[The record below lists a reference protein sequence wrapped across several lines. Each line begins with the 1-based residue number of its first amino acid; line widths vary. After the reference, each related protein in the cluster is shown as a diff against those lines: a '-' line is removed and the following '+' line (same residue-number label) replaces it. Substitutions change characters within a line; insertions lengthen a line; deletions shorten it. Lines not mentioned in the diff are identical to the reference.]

1 MTDTTGAVI
10 ADTRVSVTSP
20 ALIGGARSTTTD
32 SSGSYKFL
40 ELPPGTY
47 TVRFEKT
54 GFKAF
59 TAQGIV
65 LNTGVEVTTNARL
78 DLGDVSQE
86 VTVEALAATI
96 DTAHVTS
103 QSVANQ
109 AVMEGV
115 PTGRSPWAIANTVAA
130 VTTATYDVGG
140 SAGMQQSA
148 LTSHGSNG
156 SADQK
161 FMIDGVSV
169 NWPGGGGGAT
179 LMYYDMGM
187 FQEVNYLIGAVP
199 ADVSQGGVYMNMI
212 TKSGGNRVH
221 GTVFLNGSSQGMQSN
236 NVSAA
241 LATQLFNNLSG
252 PVRAKVDPAK
262 IIPGN
267 PLTETYDYNGQVGGP
282 LIKDKLWWFTSWR
295 MWKADNLVAG
305 AFNTDG
311 SQALNDNRITDE
323 MGKFDYQLSPK
334 NRMSFMYFRN
344 QKNRY
349 HRRNAP
355 PGCSGCAFGDNVTAV
370 LQNQPGYDADVKWTY
385 VATNRLVIDA
395 GVALTAGKTPYRYE
409 NDIAPGAISVFD
421 SATLTVFNAA
431 GYNYINPVY
440 RVALDTFASYFA
452 SGWGGSHNLR
462 FGWQYSRDGF
472 NQRYTAN
479 GDLEGVL
486 INGVP
491 DHATI
496 YNTPVNI
503 QKNNLDVNGL
513 YAEDTFTIKRRLTLN
528 YGLRWERWHGVIPA
542 QSTPAGVYVPARTF
556 PTING
561 PDWNNWTPRFGFA
574 YDVTGKGKTVI
585 KGSVNR
591 YMQGEGMNLLTNV
604 NPLGFSTANVPW
616 NDLNHDL
623 IPQRNELDLTKFNG
637 FSGGATTTFDP
648 KIRRPYSWEESFG
661 VQQELPAQVIL
672 SVMGWHRATFD
683 QIGKENLA
691 VPPSAYAPVTITNPL
706 TGSPL
711 VIYNQ
716 SPSTRGLQ
724 NNVLAN
730 SRALNNDFRGLD
742 INFDRRLS
750 QRWMVFGGVTLSRFR
765 GAWFGDVNSNGPGLD
780 DLNNPNYNINR
791 LGLLTNDA
799 TVLFKL
805 GGNYEL
811 PWHVVFSTNFQHA
824 SGYPEYASYSVP
836 TSVGLTQGSQTI
848 YVQPAGF
855 GRLPAVNL
863 WDVRFAKMITLKER
877 WRIQPEFDIYNLNN
891 SGAVTAVNQS
901 TNNLALFLNPT
912 NVLPPRL
919 FKIGLK
925 VEF

>member
-1 MTDTTGAVI
+1 
-10 ADTRVSVTSP
+10 
-20 ALIGGARSTTTD
+20 
-32 SSGSYKFL
+32 
-40 ELPPGTY
+40 
-47 TVRFEKT
+47 VRFENA

-59 TAQGIV
+59 TEQGIV
-65 LNTGVEVTTNARL
+65 INTGVDVTTNAKL

-103 QSVANQ
+103 QSVASQ
-109 AVMEGV
+109 AVMEGI

-130 VTTATYDVGG
+130 VVTATYDVGG
-140 SAGMQQSA
+140 SGGMQQSA

-169 NWPGGGGGAT
+169 NWPGGGGGST

-212 TKSGGNRVH
+212 TKSGGNQVH
-221 GTVFLNGSSQGMQSN
+221 GSVLLNGSSQGMQSN

-252 PVRAKVDPAK
+252 PVKAKVNQAN
-262 IIPGN
+262 IIPGS

-305 AFNTDG
+305 AFNTNG
-311 SQALNDNRITDE
+311 TQALNDNRITDE
-323 MGKFDYQLSPK
+323 MGKFDYQISQK
-334 NRMSFMYFRN
+334 NRMSLMYFRN

-349 HRRNAP
+349 HRRLAV
-355 PGCSGCAFGDNVTAV
+355 PGCSACVLGDNVTAV
-370 LQNQPGYDADVKWTY
+370 LQNQPGYDLDVKWTY

-395 GVALTAGKTPYRYE
+395 GAALTAGKTPYRYE
-409 NDIAPGAISVFD
+409 ADIAPGAVSVFD

-440 RVALDTFASYFA
+440 RVALDTFASYFTSA
-452 SGWGGSHNLR
+452 WGGSHNLR

-479 GDLEGVL
+479 SDMEGVL

-513 YAEDTFTIKRRLTLN
+513 YAEDTWTIKHRLTLN
-528 YGLRWERWHGVIPA
+528 YGIRWERWHGVIPA
-542 QSTPAGVYVPARTF
+542 QNSAAGAFVPARTF

-574 YDVTGKGKTVI
+574 FDVTGKGKTVI
-585 KGSVNR
+585 KGSANR
-591 YMQGEGMNLLTNV
+591 YMQGEGMNLLTNL

-616 NDLNHDL
+616 TDLNHDG
-623 IPQRNELDLTKFNG
+623 IPQKDELDQSKFNG
-637 FSGGATTTFDP
+637 FTGGATTTFDQ
-648 KIRRPYSWEESFG
+648 KARRPYSWEESFG
-661 VQQELPAQVIL
+661 VQQELPARIIL
-672 SVMGWHRATFD
+672 SVMGWHRATFA
-683 QIGKENLA
+683 QIGRENLA
-691 VPPSAYAPVTITNPL
+691 VPSSAYSPLTITNPL
-706 TGSPL
+706 TGAPL

-716 SPSTRGLQ
+716 SVATRGLQ
-724 NNVLAN
+724 NNILTN

-742 INFDRRLS
+742 INFDRRIT
-750 QRWMVFGGVTLSRFR
+750 QRWMLFGGVTVSRFR
-765 GAWFGDVNSNGPGLD
+765 GAWYGDVNSAGPATLD
-780 DLNNPNYNINR
+780 DLNNPNNSINR
-791 LGLLTNDA
+791 LGLLATDA

-805 GGNYEL
+805 GGTYEL
-811 PWHVVFSTNFQHA
+811 PWHVVFSSNFQHA

-836 TSVGLTQGSQTI
+836 TSVGLIQGSQNV
-848 YVQPAGF
+848 YVQPNGF
-855 GRLPAVNL
+855 KRLPSVNL
-863 WDVRFAKMITLKER
+863 WDVRIAKIITLKDR
-877 WRIQPEFDIYNLNN
+877 WKIQPEFDIYNLNN

-901 TNNLALFLNPT
+901 TNSLALFLNPT
-912 NVLPPRL
+912 NVLSPRL
-919 FKIGLK
+919 FKVGLK
-925 VEF
+925 VDF